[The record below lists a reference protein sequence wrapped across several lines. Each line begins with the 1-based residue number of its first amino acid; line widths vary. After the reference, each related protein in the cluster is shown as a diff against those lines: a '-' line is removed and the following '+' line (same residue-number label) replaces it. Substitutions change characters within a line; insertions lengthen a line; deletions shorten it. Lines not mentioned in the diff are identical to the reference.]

1 MLGLAIVID
10 VIAIEDLIED
20 VARWSSIR
28 EIFEVFGVGPLAS
41 EFIEAAHDFGEG
53 FGPRSEGCQSRVL
66 LDRRVVGRGNW

>member
-20 VARWSSIR
+20 VARWSFIR
-28 EIFEVFGVGPLAS
+28 EIFEVFGVSPLAG

-53 FGPRSEGCQSRVL
+53 LAPGAKVVNQGCC
-66 LDRRVVGRGNW
+66 